1 MKRAKSK
8 RPPAPWI
15 DTGWQVS
22 SGRAIR
28 FMLFL
33 PGAKSAQVERQDDG
47 SWTYRLND
55 SSQRFVEK
63 TGAYVRE
70 EVGPF
75 PTADDAAKAAEIAMA
90 AQLRASLRKLKEIRP
105 R

>member
-8 RPPAPWI
+8 RPPAPWME
-15 DTGWQVS
+15 TGWQIS
-22 SGRAIR
+22 GGRAIR
-28 FMLFL
+28 YTLFL

-55 SSQRFVEK
+55 SSQRFIEK

-75 PTADDAAKAAEIAMA
+75 PTADAAATDAEYAMA
-90 AQLRASLRKLKEIRP
+90 AQLRASLRKLKEIRL
-105 R
+105 